1 MAFVGAF
8 DARQTGG
15 RRTLSPQYEE
25 DTTLGG
31 VHLQNLPTVE
41 SSGRGSGS
49 LEIETSA
56 PKPQLSIR
64 KKMYL
69 TLEKPSY
76 SPLAKLIS
84 ISMMLLILLSTV
96 SFIMEGEVTVGSLPH
111 DPWFYIFDINT
122 VSIFVFNIQ
131 YLLRILLCD
140 RRVSFFFNLM
150 NLVDL
155 AAFLPGLVT
164 FILKNADPDGASGGF
179 DGVAFLRVMR
189 LVRVFRIFK
198 FGKYSGGIQMFA
210 GALRMSYKPLGVLVL
225 ILLIATVISA
235 SLLHMIERQLP
246 SAEFL
251 QYYLEANGFDDA
263 KHDECFGTIVRG
275 FWWAIVTMT
284 TVGYG
289 DCSPI
294 TAGGKVVGGVV
305 CVGGIILIAMPITVI
320 GSNFAKMV
328 ELFSDEMD
336 NDYEVSATRPSHTTR
351 LPPPVQSAQPA
362 PPAAPPR
369 QVDANNS
376 GTIESSS
383 CASSSTT
390 RRTRTRC
397 GGHRHHDPQPDGG
410 VRLVGRGHPHVRRL
424 QPAAAARAQAGV
436 DLADGELTNRR
447 RRARVAARRGGGGDG
462 GGRARLDELERKQDE
477 RLGAIELLLAISDR
491 LEIGADL
498 ASAAAAP
505 RRSPAAAA
513 PPPAAPPAPPPAQVE
528 VTARPASPDSSRRQT
543 SYLYVITAK
552 LIVGS
557 TVLLISSSSHDGAG
571 GDPSALAPYLARSGP
586 TVSTSTAGCSS
597 SSFDVGVAVDPSVHL
612 LDGVLDAQHVVVV
625 HPAPQLLL
633 LQRRLHAVDVAL
645 ERVAAR
651 DAARRLLVL
660 LAEALGVAH
669 RAVDGLAVEAV
680 GIFDLDHRAG
690 RRRLPSP

>member
-15 RRTLSPQYEE
+15 RRSLSPQYEE

-96 SFIMEGEVTVGSLPH
+96 SFIMEGEVTVGNLPH
-111 DPWFYIFDINT
+111 DPWFYIFDIINT
-122 VSIFVFNIQ
+122 VSIFVFAVE
-131 YLLRILLCD
+131 YLLRILLCY

-164 FILKNADPDGASGGF
+164 FILEAADPDGASGGF
-179 DGVAFLRVMR
+179 DGIAFLRVMR

-246 SAEFL
+246 SAEYL
-251 QYYLEANGFDDA
+251 EYYLAANGFDDA

-336 NDYEVSATRPSHTTR
+336 NDYEVSATRPAVTTPASRASRTSRPPHHPPHRPPLRLARSTPTTR
-351 LPPPVQSAQPA
+351 GRS
-362 PPAAPPR
+362 R
-369 QVDANNS
+369 
-376 GTIESSS
+376 SSS

-397 GGHRHHDPQPDGG
+397 GR
-410 VRLVGRGHPHVRRL
+410 
-424 QPAAAARAQAGV
+424 
-436 DLADGELTNRR
+436 T
-447 RRARVAARRGGGGDG
+447 
-462 GGRARLDELERKQDE
+462 
-477 RLGAIELLLAISDR
+477 ST
-491 LEIGADL
+491 
-498 ASAAAAP
+498 S
-505 RRSPAAAA
+505 RSPA
-513 PPPAAPPAPPPAQVE
+513 
-528 VTARPASPDSSRRQT
+528 
-543 SYLYVITAK
+543 
-552 LIVGS
+552 
-557 TVLLISSSSHDGAG
+557 
-571 GDPSALAPYLARSGP
+571 
-586 TVSTSTAGCSS
+586 
-597 SSFDVGVAVDPSVHL
+597 
-612 LDGVLDAQHVVVV
+612 
-625 HPAPQLLL
+625 
-633 LQRRLHAVDVAL
+633 
-645 ERVAAR
+645 
-651 DAARRLLVL
+651 
-660 LAEALGVAH
+660 
-669 RAVDGLAVEAV
+669 
-680 GIFDLDHRAG
+680 
-690 RRRLPSP
+690 

>member
-15 RRTLSPQYEE
+15 RRSLSPQYEE

-56 PKPQLSIR
+56 PKPQLSLR

-96 SFIMEGEVTVGSLPH
+96 SFIMEGEVTVGNLPH
-111 DPWFYIFDINT
+111 DPWFYIFDWINT
-122 VSIFVFNIQ
+122 ISIFVFAVE
-131 YLLRILLCD
+131 YLLRIVLCY
-140 RRVSFFFNLM
+140 RRVAFLLNLM
-150 NLVDL
+150 NAVDL

-179 DGVAFLRVMR
+179 DGIAFLRVMR

-336 NDYEVSATRPSHTTR
+336 NDYEVSATRAPPSSYPPPASRASRTSRPPHRPPLRRARSTRTTR
-351 LPPPVQSAQPA
+351 GRS
-362 PPAAPPR
+362 R
-369 QVDANNS
+369 
-376 GTIESSS
+376 SSS

-397 GGHRHHDPQPDGG
+397 GR
-410 VRLVGRGHPHVRRL
+410 
-424 QPAAAARAQAGV
+424 
-436 DLADGELTNRR
+436 T
-447 RRARVAARRGGGGDG
+447 
-462 GGRARLDELERKQDE
+462 
-477 RLGAIELLLAISDR
+477 ST
-491 LEIGADL
+491 
-498 ASAAAAP
+498 S
-505 RRSPAAAA
+505 RSPA
-513 PPPAAPPAPPPAQVE
+513 
-528 VTARPASPDSSRRQT
+528 
-543 SYLYVITAK
+543 
-552 LIVGS
+552 
-557 TVLLISSSSHDGAG
+557 
-571 GDPSALAPYLARSGP
+571 
-586 TVSTSTAGCSS
+586 
-597 SSFDVGVAVDPSVHL
+597 
-612 LDGVLDAQHVVVV
+612 
-625 HPAPQLLL
+625 
-633 LQRRLHAVDVAL
+633 
-645 ERVAAR
+645 
-651 DAARRLLVL
+651 
-660 LAEALGVAH
+660 
-669 RAVDGLAVEAV
+669 
-680 GIFDLDHRAG
+680 
-690 RRRLPSP
+690 

>member
-15 RRTLSPQYEE
+15 RRSLSPQYEE

-96 SFIMEGEVTVGSLPH
+96 SFIMEGEVTVGNLPH
-111 DPWFYIFDINT
+111 DPWFYIFDIINT
-122 VSIFVFNIQ
+122 VSIFVFAVE
-131 YLLRILLCD
+131 YLLRILLCY

-164 FILKNADPDGASGGF
+164 FILEAADPDGASGGF
-179 DGVAFLRVMR
+179 DGIAFLRVMR

-336 NDYEVSATRPSHTTR
+336 NDYEVSATRAPPSSYPPPASRASRTSRPPHRPPLRLARSTRTTR
-351 LPPPVQSAQPA
+351 GRS
-362 PPAAPPR
+362 R
-369 QVDANNS
+369 
-376 GTIESSS
+376 SSS

-397 GGHRHHDPQPDGG
+397 GR
-410 VRLVGRGHPHVRRL
+410 
-424 QPAAAARAQAGV
+424 
-436 DLADGELTNRR
+436 T
-447 RRARVAARRGGGGDG
+447 
-462 GGRARLDELERKQDE
+462 
-477 RLGAIELLLAISDR
+477 ST
-491 LEIGADL
+491 
-498 ASAAAAP
+498 S
-505 RRSPAAAA
+505 RSPA
-513 PPPAAPPAPPPAQVE
+513 
-528 VTARPASPDSSRRQT
+528 
-543 SYLYVITAK
+543 
-552 LIVGS
+552 
-557 TVLLISSSSHDGAG
+557 
-571 GDPSALAPYLARSGP
+571 
-586 TVSTSTAGCSS
+586 
-597 SSFDVGVAVDPSVHL
+597 
-612 LDGVLDAQHVVVV
+612 
-625 HPAPQLLL
+625 
-633 LQRRLHAVDVAL
+633 
-645 ERVAAR
+645 
-651 DAARRLLVL
+651 
-660 LAEALGVAH
+660 
-669 RAVDGLAVEAV
+669 
-680 GIFDLDHRAG
+680 
-690 RRRLPSP
+690 

>member
-15 RRTLSPQYEE
+15 RRSLSPQYEE

-96 SFIMEGEVTVGSLPH
+96 SFIMEGEVTVGNLPH
-111 DPWFYIFDINT
+111 DPWFYIFDIINT
-122 VSIFVFNIQ
+122 VSIFVFAVE
-131 YLLRILLCD
+131 YLLRILLCY

-164 FILKNADPDGASGGF
+164 FILKNADPDGAPRGF
-179 DGVAFLRVMR
+179 DGIAFLRVMR

-246 SAEFL
+246 SAEYL
-251 QYYLEANGFDDA
+251 EYYLAANGFDDA

-336 NDYEVSATRPSHTTR
+336 NDYEVSATRPAVITPASRGIIPRLPRLPR
-351 LPPPVQSAQPA
+351 LPPSS

-376 GTIESSS
+376 GTIEELELREFLHNKKNANALRKDIDITIPSLMAEFDSSGEGILTY
-383 CASSSTT
+383 A
-390 RRTRTRC
+390 
-397 GGHRHHDPQPDGG
+397 DFN
-410 VRLVGRGHPHVRRL
+410 RL
-424 QPAAAARAQAGV
+424 QQHVLKPV
-436 DLADGELTNRR
+436 STSPTPELTSR
-447 RRARVAARRGGGGDG
+447 
-462 GGRARLDELERKQDE
+462 ESDE
-477 RLGAIELLLAISDR
+477 RAWQLA
-491 LEIGADL
+491 A
-498 ASAAAAP
+498 
-505 RRSPAAAA
+505 
-513 PPPAAPPAPPPAQVE
+513 VE
-528 VTARPASPDSSRRQT
+528 DALVDAR
-543 SYLYVITAK
+543 
-552 LIVGS
+552 GS
-557 TVLLISSSSHDGAG
+557 QYYR
-571 GDPSALAPYLARSGP
+571 ALAPPFSCRRA
-586 TVSTSTAGCSS
+586 STAQATKGE
-597 SSFDVGVAVDPSVHL
+597 G
-612 LDGVLDAQHVVVV
+612 
-625 HPAPQLLL
+625 
-633 LQRRLHAVDVAL
+633 
-645 ERVAAR
+645 EAAE
-651 DAARRLLVL
+651 VP
-660 LAEALGVAH
+660 ESG
-669 RAVDGLAVEAV
+669 G
-680 GIFDLDHRAG
+680 
-690 RRRLPSP
+690 

>member
-15 RRTLSPQYEE
+15 RRSLSPQYEE

-31 VHLQNLPTVE
+31 VHLQNLPAVE

-111 DPWFYIFDINT
+111 DPWFYIFDTINT
-122 VSIFVFNIQ
+122 VSIFVFAVE

-179 DGVAFLRVMR
+179 DGIAFLRVMR

-336 NDYEVSATRPSHTTR
+336 NDYEVSATRPAVITPASRASRTSRTSRTSSRTSRASRAPRPPHRPPLRLPRSTPTTR
-351 LPPPVQSAQPA
+351 GRS
-362 PPAAPPR
+362 R
-369 QVDANNS
+369 
-376 GTIESSS
+376 SSS

-397 GGHRHHDPQPDGG
+397 GR
-410 VRLVGRGHPHVRRL
+410 
-424 QPAAAARAQAGV
+424 
-436 DLADGELTNRR
+436 T
-447 RRARVAARRGGGGDG
+447 
-462 GGRARLDELERKQDE
+462 
-477 RLGAIELLLAISDR
+477 ST
-491 LEIGADL
+491 
-498 ASAAAAP
+498 S
-505 RRSPAAAA
+505 RSPA
-513 PPPAAPPAPPPAQVE
+513 
-528 VTARPASPDSSRRQT
+528 
-543 SYLYVITAK
+543 
-552 LIVGS
+552 
-557 TVLLISSSSHDGAG
+557 
-571 GDPSALAPYLARSGP
+571 
-586 TVSTSTAGCSS
+586 
-597 SSFDVGVAVDPSVHL
+597 
-612 LDGVLDAQHVVVV
+612 
-625 HPAPQLLL
+625 
-633 LQRRLHAVDVAL
+633 
-645 ERVAAR
+645 
-651 DAARRLLVL
+651 
-660 LAEALGVAH
+660 
-669 RAVDGLAVEAV
+669 
-680 GIFDLDHRAG
+680 
-690 RRRLPSP
+690 